1 MAKGLVLNIDTT
13 KSEFQ
18 NPMVELR
25 QGDGNYQSLTVTV
38 TSNGEPLDLTGWT
51 TAFMG
56 TTAGNH
62 KIVDANVQVDN
73 TQQGVFTYTPTK
85 AWGQDIGEFSK
96 AYFKFSKDDQSAS
109 GANFRVKVFEA
120 VDLTEEEAG
129 NYISVVDVMIDKI
142 KTDMDNKLAD
152 TQTTLTNTQSQ
163 ANTVQTN
170 VDDLNTN
177 VNQLK
182 SQNNNIKISDNTWSG
197 NNTFSLAINGKFS
210 NKILSSGT
218 DLYTVIEPGFN
229 YISQNVATTSTLKNV
244 PNGVTLAFGLMTYDL
259 SGYTTNS
266 WAGTKLV
273 LTEHATGNKFFAI
286 LSRDDKNIITVQ
298 QTWQKF
304 AKDATVVH
312 NNGNETING
321 NKTFTSPINGSLSAR
336 EAQFTDFIDVAKNM
350 IKYAGIWFV
359 RNTTIKNSPVNSYYS
374 VVVTSGISDGG
385 SGYIIVTPF
394 NSNWQGQFIST
405 VGSGTLGSWNS
416 FAVNE
421 SVVHNSG
428 NETINGVKTFG
439 SNIVQPKTTATVNF
453 QNGFTAASVPLVL
466 TRVGNMVSLTGR
478 MLPNTILNKDAITTA
493 FTIPQGFK
501 PSNQFGTRQAG
512 AYGYNYLGEFYPD
525 GHFEFSAYSNNGTYV
540 QPSNNEIHVNATWLT
555 FD

>member
-96 AYFKFSKDDQSAS
+96 AYFKFSKDDEAAS

-142 KTDMDNKLAD
+142 KTDMDTKLKD
-152 TQTTLTNTQSQ
+152 TQVTLNATQNQ
-163 ANTVQTN
+163 ATIVQGN
-170 VDDLNTN
+170 VDALNTN
-177 VNQLK
+177 VNTLK
-182 SQNNNIKISDNTWSG
+182 AQNNNIRTADNTWTGNNIFQNLLTGRFATRILDVNDLLLITQSMNKYSG
-197 NNTFSLAINGKFS
+197 NWLVLNNPTLNTPLG
-210 NKILSSGT
+210 SSSYFTITIVQGT
-218 DLYTVIEPGFN
+218 D
-229 YISQNVATTSTLKNV
+229 
-244 PNGVTLAFGLMTYDL
+244 D
-259 SGYTTNS
+259 
-266 WAGTKLV
+266 
-273 LTEHATGNKFFAI
+273 
-286 LSRDDKNIITVQ
+286 
-298 QTWQKF
+298 
-304 AKDATVVH
+304 
-312 NNGNETING
+312 
-321 NKTFTSPINGSLSAR
+321 
-336 EAQFTDFIDVAKNM
+336 
-350 IKYAGIWFV
+350 
-359 RNTTIKNSPVNSYYS
+359 
-374 VVVTSGISDGG
+374 
-385 SGYIIVTPF
+385 SGYIIYQPLGDSGRYYSSVSGGKF
-394 NSNWQGQFIST
+394 LNWHKIANDET
-405 VGSGTLGSWNS
+405 
-416 FAVNE
+416 
-421 SVVHNSG
+421 VVHNSG

-439 SNIVQPKTTATVNF
+439 SNIVQPKSTATVNF
-453 QNGFTAASVPLVL
+453 QNGFTTASVPLML
-466 TRVGNMVSLTGR
+466 TRVGNIVSLTGR
-478 MLPNTILNKDAITTA
+478 MIPNTSLNKDAITTA

-501 PSNQFGTRQAG
+501 PANQFGTRQAG
-512 AYGYNYLGEFYPD
+512 AYGYSYLGEFYPD